1 MIYYPS
7 TESDPNQYQWSKKGS
22 LKNSQT
28 LIKSHLT
35 TKLQLE
41 KYTMNTQKFNK
52 YKNQDVKVRK
62 NTIEELYNLMKE

>member
-1 MIYYPS
+1 M
-7 TESDPNQYQWSKKGS
+7 
-22 LKNSQT
+22 
-28 LIKSHLT
+28 